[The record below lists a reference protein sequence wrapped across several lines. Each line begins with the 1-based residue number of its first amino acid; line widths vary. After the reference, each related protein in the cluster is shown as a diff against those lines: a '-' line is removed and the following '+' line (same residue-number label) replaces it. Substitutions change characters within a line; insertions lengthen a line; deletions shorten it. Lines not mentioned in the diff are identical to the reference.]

1 MIRRLR
7 ALGRVLEFVRC
18 DRATAFVQRKP
29 RLQAMPDWLNNHRP
43 GKPKFT
49 GHRRH
54 AGGILSDIQQFDAE
68 PRCNRIVVCPQT
80 RPANDH
86 GRYHEKGTDFGR

>member
-18 DRATAFVQRKP
+18 DRATAFVWRKP
-29 RLQAMPDWLNNHRP
+29 RLQAMPDWLRNHRP
-43 GKPKFT
+43 DKPKFT
-49 GHRRH
+49 EHGRH
-54 AGGILSDIQQFDAE
+54 AGGILSDIKQFGAE
-68 PRCNRIVVCPQT
+68 PHRIVVCPQT

-86 GRYHEKGTDFGR
+86 GRYDEKGADFGR